1 MKRWWFPIV
10 IALVLVSTHS
20 NCANRWREAS
30 TGRTPEEV
38 GAFLASISS
47 SAGGAPSEAQQILNM
62 VQNQGATVYYSEAP
76 GEMGPVHAVTPVDFQ
91 YLSNTQYGIN
101 ALSNIRVFFVDL
113 LVEGGTQNALILQYQ
128 ISGEQAYT
136 TKVYSNL
143 TGGLPLGSVEDGE
156 FLAPLRDSSGR
167 TILVRSFDVDPDGNL
182 NAVIQLELSSVDAQ
196 GNEVENLGQISSMEG
211 FSGL

>member
-1 MKRWWFPIV
+1 MKRWWFPIL
-10 IALVLVSTHS
+10 IALILVSTHS

-30 TGRTPEEV
+30 SGRTPEEV
-38 GAFLASISS
+38 GTFLASISS

-76 GEMGPVHAVTPVDFQ
+76 GEMGPIHAVTPVDFQ

-113 LVEGGTQNALILQYQ
+113 LVDGGTQNALILQYQ
-128 ISGEQAYT
+128 ITGEQTYT

-143 TGGLPLGSVEDGE
+143 TGGLPLGSVVDGE
-156 FLAPLRDSSGR
+156 FQAPLRDSSGR
-167 TILVRSFDVDPDGNL
+167 TILVRSFDVDTESNL